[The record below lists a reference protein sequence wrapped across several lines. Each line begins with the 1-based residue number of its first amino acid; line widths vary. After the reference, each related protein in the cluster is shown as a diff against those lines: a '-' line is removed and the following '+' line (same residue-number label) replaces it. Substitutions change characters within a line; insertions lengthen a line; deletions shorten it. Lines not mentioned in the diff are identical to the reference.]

1 MHTKKKKKKKEQKIQ
16 KKWKPQ
22 KSKQPVRK
30 NEKWKEELIYLNDY
44 LNASRRNHSVIGLSL
59 QIVQTYMQW
68 QTNKISAEARNPTN
82 FFFTI
87 SGS

>member
-1 MHTKKKKKKKEQKIQ
+1 MNEKNKRSGNHKKESNQSEKMRSG
-16 KKWKPQ
+16 KK
-22 KSKQPVRK
+22 S
-30 NEKWKEELIYLNDY
+30 YLTSMLLDH

-68 QTNKISAEARNPTN
+68 QTNKISAEARTPTK

>member
-1 MHTKKKKKKKEQKIQ
+1 M
-16 KKWKPQ
+16 
-22 KSKQPVRK
+22 
-30 NEKWKEELIYLNDY
+30 NEKNKRSGNHKKASNWSEKMRSGKKSYFTSMLLDY

-68 QTNKISAEARNPTN
+68 QTNKISAEARTPTK